1 MCGASHL
8 GLQISLALYPI
19 TFSIGSKMNTTD
31 TNGEDKVTHTN
42 IRRRTRGL
50 ENMLSLNP
58 PTFVN
63 ELVVIVL
70 SGLAG
75 AALVA
80 AAFYSLATAAP

>member
-1 MCGASHL
+1 
-8 GLQISLALYPI
+8 
-19 TFSIGSKMNTTD
+19 MNTTD
-31 TNGEDKVTHTN
+31 TNGEDKVTQTTN
-42 IRRRTRGL
+42 VRRRTRGL

-58 PTFVN
+58 PTFVR

-80 AAFYSLATAAP
+80 AAFYSLAIG